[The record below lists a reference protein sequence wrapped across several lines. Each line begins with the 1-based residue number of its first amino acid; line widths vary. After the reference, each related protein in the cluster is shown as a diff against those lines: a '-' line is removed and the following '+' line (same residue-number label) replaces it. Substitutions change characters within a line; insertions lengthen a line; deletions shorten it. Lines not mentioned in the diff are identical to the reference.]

1 LYQFNRGK
9 TVKSRIKIWAGV
21 GAYVLASGTVMPTN
35 VSAEPTKSTQILV
48 GQRSPTSV
56 PTAPAGGGEGGGEG
70 GEGGEGGGEGG
81 SAAPSTPRTFTP
93 NAAPAAPSGYEG
105 GEGGEGEAPAF
116 QDKLSG
122 AALVNALKKGGY
134 IIYFRHAQT
143 EKDYADQIN
152 AQIGDCS
159 TQRMLS
165 AAGWE
170 QARSIGA
177 AFTALAIPVGQVYS
191 SEYCRAWQTADL
203 AFGRHEADAR
213 LNFLPFEEYTDAQVA
228 QMRTNVMPL
237 LTAAPESGKNTVI
250 VGHDDILEAA
260 IGIYPEPQGIAYI
273 LKANGQNLEVIANV
287 EAQEWATLRR

>member
-1 LYQFNRGK
+1 LYPFNRGK
-9 TVKSRIKIWAGV
+9 NVKSRIKIWAGV
-21 GAYVLASGTVMPTN
+21 GAYVLASGVVMPTN
-35 VSAEPTKSTQILV
+35 VSAESTDSTQILI
-48 GQRSPTSV
+48 GQRSPAPV
-56 PTAPAGGGEGGGEG
+56 PTAPAGGGEG

-81 SAAPSTPRTFTP
+81 STAPSAPRTFTP
-93 NAAPAAPSGYEG
+93 NAAPAAPAGYEG

-134 IIYFRHAQT
+134 VIYFRHAQT
-143 EKDYADQIN
+143 EKDYADQISAEMGN
-152 AQIGDCS
+152 CA

-165 AAGWE
+165 RAGWE
-170 QARSIGA
+170 QARAIGA

-203 AFGRHEADAR
+203 AFGRHETDAR

-237 LTAAPESGKNTVI
+237 LTAAPASGKNTVI

-287 EAQEWATLRR
+287 EAQEWATLQP